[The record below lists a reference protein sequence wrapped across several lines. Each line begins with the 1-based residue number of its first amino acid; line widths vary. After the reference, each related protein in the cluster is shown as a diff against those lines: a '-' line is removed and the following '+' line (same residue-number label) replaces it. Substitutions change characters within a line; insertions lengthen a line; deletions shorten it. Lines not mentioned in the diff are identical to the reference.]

1 MNSVKILK
9 STQLRQLFK
18 IFQTRCMQSLKIF
31 AAWEGFLFEFAS
43 LSGVWKFENY
53 LTGPGPHVSDPFP
66 FDRPGR
72 SPSPVRRPSSW
83 GPPVVA
89 TPRGLP
95 PPPLSLLWTSLRK
108 PPPTPLFPSQCS
120 ATLLAALHQ
129 PPLCPPWP
137 VADEPCPSCPIGPKG
152 ASRHGAP
159 PVPKA
164 CSQRRLAKPG
174 HRIFSTV
181 IFLREHLAGGSLLR
195 LFPHPDDPAAS
206 SMPQRSSS
214 PTPFLAS
221 PPRFSCSCMTA
232 EVQWPFPLGLF
243 EIFAIVES
251 VVSSPPCRA
260 WWLRVMRALATPS
273 SRGSGA
279 GPRPVSPVWPWA
291 ELRPMWIVGFVNF
304 F

>member
-1 MNSVKILK
+1 M
-9 STQLRQLFK
+9 
-18 IFQTRCMQSLKIF
+18 
-31 AAWEGFLFEFAS
+31 
-43 LSGVWKFENY
+43 
-53 LTGPGPHVSDPFP
+53 
-66 FDRPGR
+66 
-72 SPSPVRRPSSW
+72 RRPSSRW
-83 GPPVVA
+83 PPVVA

-95 PPPLSLLWTSLRK
+95 PPITALDVTEEAAAHSAFPLPMFSHAPR
-108 PPPTPLFPSQCS
+108 CS
-120 ATLLAALHQ
+120 ALHQ

-137 VADEPCPSCPIGPKG
+137 VAEEPSPSCLIGPKG

-232 EVQWPFPLGLF
+232 EVQ
-243 EIFAIVES
+243 
-251 VVSSPPCRA
+251 
-260 WWLRVMRALATPS
+260 
-273 SRGSGA
+273 
-279 GPRPVSPVWPWA
+279 
-291 ELRPMWIVGFVNF
+291 
-304 F
+304 